1 MNDRE
6 NPYLKCITYE
16 FLVKSCDG
24 PNFLAMTTDQ
34 FCEWCKLRKEYLGWT
49 NSKIV
54 DLAEISKISV
64 DRVISG
70 NVKDLRLS
78 TMQVIKKEL
87 VNGSWDQYPCAM
99 DFDHGGLKDRA

>member
-16 FLVKSCDG
+16 FLGKSCDG

-49 NSKIV
+49 NSKIA

-70 NVKDLRLS
+70 NAKDSCRRKHLADGCRC
-78 TMQVIKKEL
+78 Q
-87 VNGSWDQYPCAM
+87 
-99 DFDHGGLKDRA
+99 